1 MGATA
6 RQAGR
11 NAAHTS
17 SPPSGCSSAALRAR
31 WAASRNGWLRQA
43 SVQSRKTTSWP
54 PDATLSRWR
63 SPCDRTTGNPHA
75 YSSRTAA
82 ASSASPSRRAARS
95 PGSRSPTST
104 PSRSTRA
111 SPASV
116 AFSPRSGQP
125 AARRVSRCP
134 SEASWTS
141 ASASP
146 AAPGRPGARGPR
158 CGVPGRR
165 SMSIHA
171 RASSTART
179 CGDLRGAILAT
190 VAVSTGSWR
199 NHSQVAL
206 TYTGPAA
213 VGTSRPAE
221 RLQSL
226 TVRNGPVRGRSRSAN
241 RASTHASISSHH
253 AGRYQSG
260 RRGGSGSPPRHRAT
274 AVQDDAHHLRV
285 LVQVVQPVQRQDRD
299 ALLDGATN
307 GHEEQPA
314 PGGPA
319 RPCAGAIGTAVGWP
333 RSRSSWSSQ
342 SVSGTRGRRG
352 GPGTRVQLQPVPE
365 EHRDDGPAVGRRVG
379 PGGARR
385 GLAGHSGILDL
396 PGAGVE
402 RGFPAAPPRGDEDS
416 T

>member
-1 MGATA
+1 
-6 RQAGR
+6 
-11 NAAHTS
+11 
-17 SPPSGCSSAALRAR
+17 
-31 WAASRNGWLRQA
+31 
-43 SVQSRKTTSWP
+43 
-54 PDATLSRWR
+54 
-63 SPCDRTTGNPHA
+63 
-75 YSSRTAA
+75 
-82 ASSASPSRRAARS
+82 
-95 PGSRSPTST
+95 
-104 PSRSTRA
+104 
-111 SPASV
+111 
-116 AFSPRSGQP
+116 
-125 AARRVSRCP
+125 
-134 SEASWTS
+134 
-141 ASASP
+141 
-146 AAPGRPGARGPR
+146 
-158 CGVPGRR
+158 
-165 SMSIHA
+165 MSIHA

-314 PGGPA
+314 PGGPGQAVRRGHRHRGGVAEESLLVVVPVGVRHPRQAGVPA
-319 RPCAGAIGTAVGWP
+319 RGSSCSPSP
-333 RSRSSWSSQ
+333 RSIATTDPPSAG
-342 SVSGTRGRRG
+342 VS
-352 GPGTRVQLQPVPE
+352 
-365 EHRDDGPAVGRRVG
+365 A
-379 PGGARR
+379 
-385 GLAGHSGILDL
+385 
-396 PGAGVE
+396 PGAPAGGSLVTAASSTFPGRVS
-402 RGFPAAPPRGDEDS
+402 RGASPQHHQEEMRTAPDRYLP
-416 T
+416 